1 MKAITQRIYGPPRE
15 VLTIGEADR
24 PVPGDGEVLVRV
36 RGSSVNFGDWATTR
50 GMPYLGR
57 LAFGLRRPRHSVPG
71 HDLAGVVEAAGPGVT
86 RFGPGDEVYAEVW
99 AGAYAEYALVREDR
113 LAAKPGNL
121 TFEEAGTVPVA
132 GNTALGGLRGVTAGQ
147 RVLINGASG
156 GVGTFAVQIAK
167 ALGAEVTGVCST
179 KNVEQTRTLGADQ
192 VIDYT
197 HEDFTQ
203 HGDRYDL
210 IFDLVGNRSLKE
222 LVSVL
227 TPKGVLVMSSGGG
240 SRWFGPLG
248 RSMGFMLRSPL
259 IKPKI
264 SWYMASPQAGN
275 LVTLAELIE
284 SGAVRPAVECVY
296 PLSEVPEAVRHFEER
311 HARAKIA
318 IAV

>member
-1 MKAITQRIYGPPRE
+1 
-15 VLTIGEADR
+15 
-24 PVPGDGEVLVRV
+24 
-36 RGSSVNFGDWATTR
+36 
-50 GMPYLGR
+50 
-57 LAFGLRRPRHSVPG
+57 
-71 HDLAGVVEAAGPGVT
+71 
-86 RFGPGDEVYAEVW
+86 
-99 AGAYAEYALVREDR
+99 
-113 LAAKPGNL
+113 
-121 TFEEAGTVPVA
+121 
-132 GNTALGGLRGVTAGQ
+132 
-147 RVLINGASG
+147 
-156 GVGTFAVQIAK
+156 
-167 ALGAEVTGVCST
+167 
-179 KNVEQTRTLGADQ
+179 TLGADQ

-197 HEDFTQ
+197 HGDFTQ

-248 RSMGFMLRSPL
+248 RSMGFMVRSPL

-318 IAV
+318 IAVGQPPRAEARGFHAWTRWWRCRTVSPVRVRVVRLRLWLSPSV